1 MKLSPTQMAQAV
13 IKARSMIKEHSTGF
27 MNFNKMVSDD
37 QISAGI
43 VEILAAVADD
53 RKPGDAS

>member
-13 IKARSMIKEHSTGF
+13 TKARSMIKEHSTGF

-37 QISAGI
+37 QISAGLT
-43 VEILAAVADD
+43 ELLAVVADD
-53 RKPGDAS
+53 QKPGAAS

>member
-1 MKLSPTQMAQAV
+1 MAQAV
-13 IKARSMIKEHSTGF
+13 TKARSMIKDHSTGF

-37 QISAGI
+37 QISAGLT
-43 VEILAAVADD
+43 ELLAAVADD